1 MKAITAIS
9 VFVVL
14 CASVAFAQQFR
25 LGRLEIRGNYRTRE
39 SLIRR
44 MIPLE
49 EGDIFNTTRWEV
61 GIELLN
67 RSGLFNHISASDVV
81 MNPDPSSGIVDV
93 VLNLTERDY
102 QRVDLNAGGGTTG
115 GASVGF
121 DYSNLNLTGRA
132 DNLAARIRVGTRERT
147 FGAGYSATT
156 LTRFPIRFDFSG
168 SYQRLEFVDA
178 RAVESDNRP
187 LFIQSSASASLGAS
201 FAISGPRRALVAPTR
216 AGLSYSFTN
225 TNVIDSLAQPTVI
238 TNQLVQNNLR
248 TGSLTPFVSH
258 DTLDRSFD
266 PTTGERLLITTE
278 IGARI
283 FGGSINTINPA
294 VDYRRF
300 FPVSRNNREPRVFA
314 LRARASYVYGFGEPF
329 RQQALSTVGGVPIF
343 KRFFLGGESDVR
355 GYDVNSIAPLARVE
369 RFLITGGNQ
378 PVLISSD
385 IRPVGGDT
393 QLVFN
398 SEYRVPLVW
407 RFSAAA
413 FFDVGASL
421 NLRRLGEERFEA
433 ATRLEPGGTPA
444 TILTVLRGVDRAD
457 RLPNYRLSLGG
468 ELRFIIPVL
477 NIPLRLIFAANPNAQ
492 RRPPESTL
500 ISPEK
505 RFAFRFGFSRTL

>member
-1 MKAITAIS
+1 MKAIAAIS
-9 VFVVL
+9 VLVTL
-14 CASVAFAQQFR
+14 GASVCFAQQFR
-25 LGRLEIRGNYRTRE
+25 LGRLEIRGNHRTRE

-49 EGDIFNTTRWEV
+49 EGDIFDTTRWEA

-67 RSGLFNHISASDVV
+67 RSGLFNPVSPSDVA
-81 MNPDPSSGIVDV
+81 MNPDPFTGIVDV

-121 DYSNLNLTGRA
+121 DYSNINLTGRA

-168 SYQRLEFVDA
+168 LYQRLEFVDA
-178 RAVESDNRP
+178 RTASSDNRP

-201 FAISGPRRALVAPTR
+201 FAISGPRRALAAPTR
-216 AGLSYSFTN
+216 AGVTYSFTN
-225 TNVIDSLAQPTVI
+225 TRLIDSIAEPTVM
-238 TNQLVQNNLR
+238 TNELVQNDLR
-248 TGSLTPFVSH
+248 TGSLTPFISH

-266 PTTGERLLITTE
+266 PTIGERLVITTE

-283 FGGSINTINPA
+283 LGGSINTINPA

-300 FPVSRNNREPRVFA
+300 FPLSRNSREPRVFA
-314 LRARASYVYGFGEPF
+314 VRARASYISGFGRAF
-329 RQQALSTVGGVPIF
+329 QQQALSTAGGVPIF
-343 KRFFLGGESDVR
+343 KRFFLGGESEVR
-355 GYDVNSIAPLARVE
+355 GYDLNSIAPLARVE

-385 IRPVGGDT
+385 IRPVGGDA
-393 QLVFN
+393 QLIFN

-413 FFDVGASL
+413 FFDAGASL
-421 NLRRLGEERFEA
+421 NVRGLGEERFET

-444 TILTVLRGVDRAD
+444 TILTVLRGVDAAD
-457 RLPNYRLSLGG
+457 RLPNYRVSLGG

-477 NIPLRLIFAANPNAQ
+477 NVPLRLIFAANPNAQ
-492 RRPPESTL
+492 RRPPDSTL

>member
-1 MKAITAIS
+1 MKTITAIALLVMLS
-9 VFVVL
+9 
-14 CASVAFAQQFR
+14 ASFSFAQQFR
-25 LGRLEIRGNYRTRE
+25 LGRLEIRGNHRTRE

-49 EGDIFNTTRWEV
+49 EGDIFDTTRWDV

-67 RSGLFNHISASDVV
+67 RSGLFNPISPRDAV
-81 MNPDPSSGIVDV
+81 MNLDPARGIVDV

-121 DYSNLNLTGRA
+121 DYSNINLTGRA
-132 DNLAARIRVGTRERT
+132 DNLAARLRVGTRERT
-147 FGAGYSATT
+147 FGVGYSATT
-156 LTRFPIRFDFSG
+156 LTRFPIRFELSG

-178 RAVESDNRP
+178 RTAQSDNRP

-216 AGLSYSFTN
+216 AGLTYSFTH
-225 TNVIDSLAQPTVI
+225 TRLIDSLAEPTVI
-238 TNQLVQNNLR
+238 TDQLVQNNLR
-248 TGSLTPFVSH
+248 TGSLTPFISH

-266 PTTGERLLITTE
+266 PTTGERLLIATE

-283 FGGSINTINPA
+283 LGGSINTINPTI
-294 VDYRRF
+294 DYRRF

-314 LRARASYVYGFGEPF
+314 VRARASYISGFGQAF
-329 RQQALSTVGGVPIF
+329 RQQALSTAGGVPIF
-343 KRFFLGGESDVR
+343 KRFFLGGESEVR

-369 RFLITGGNQ
+369 RFLITSGNQ

-393 QLVFN
+393 QLIFN

-407 RFSAAA
+407 RFSSAV
-413 FFDVGASL
+413 FFDIGASL
-421 NLRRLGEERFEA
+421 NARGLREERFEA
-433 ATRLEPGGTPA
+433 ATRVEPDGTPA
-444 TILTVLRGVDRAD
+444 TILTVLGGVDRAD
-457 RLPNYRLSLGG
+457 RLPNYRVSLGG
-468 ELRFIIPVL
+468 ELRFIIPVI

-492 RRPPESTL
+492 RRPPESIL